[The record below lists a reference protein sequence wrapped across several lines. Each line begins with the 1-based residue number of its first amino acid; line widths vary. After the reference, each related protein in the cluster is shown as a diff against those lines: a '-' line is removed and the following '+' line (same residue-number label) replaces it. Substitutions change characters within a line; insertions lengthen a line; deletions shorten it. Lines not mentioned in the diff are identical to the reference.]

1 MAKLKL
7 SGHACEW
14 GCNLDD
20 ERFGLYRGR
29 EHCRQGHPSLVSGD
43 RPPLDACAIAIGA
56 LSLVRWKPANS
67 AARPRKLLRPPPQL
81 LEFGQSPPLLP
92 RYGILTFDLAWRV
105 VATANPAAMVSNC

>member
-29 EHCRQGHPSLVSGD
+29 EHCRQGHPSLDSGD

-56 LSLVRWKPANS
+56 LSFVRWKPANS
-67 AARPRKLLRPPPQL
+67 AARPRKLLWSPPQL
-81 LEFGQSPPLLP
+81 LEFGQSPPSLP
-92 RYGILTFDLAWRV
+92 LHLKGVISGQGDERRSGRSSV
-105 VATANPAAMVSNC
+105 PKS